1 MTSFIN
7 KAVVCG
13 ATSTGN
19 AHVKENIPNQDS
31 YRIKQTEYGIAISV
45 CDGVGSNRYSHYGSK
60 AASKAVEKVFKL
72 YYKGKINKDQ
82 IGARIEFYYKKNLRE
97 VYRQEAGT
105 TCLFAFLYDNSE
117 IIIGQAGDG
126 LILIKLDDV
135 FLSFQDKEDDFVNE
149 VKPLNCKRRYKDWK
163 IRNLRFDPNKNYFF
177 ALLLCTDGI
186 SEDVIPE
193 KRESFFEFF
202 LNISKKDNSKL
213 QDTLD
218 NWSAPGSID
227 DKTVITFEWRK

>member
-1 MTSFIN
+1 MTSFIDRV
-7 KAVVCG
+7 VVCG
-13 ATSTGN
+13 ATSIGN
-19 AHVKENIPNQDS
+19 AHIKENIPNQDS

-45 CDGVGSNRYSHYGSK
+45 CDGVGSNQYSHFGSK

-72 YYKGKINKDQ
+72 YYKRKINKDQ

-105 TCLFAFLYDNSE
+105 TCLFAFIYNNSE

-126 LILIKLDDV
+126 LILIKLDDSI
-135 FLSFQDKEDDFVNE
+135 LSFQDKEADFVNE
-149 VKPLNCKRRYKDWK
+149 VKPLNCKSRYKYWK
-163 IRNLRFDPNKNYFF
+163 IRNLRFDPNKNYLL

-186 SEDVIPE
+186 SEDIIPE
-193 KRESFFEFF
+193 KRELFFEYF
-202 LNISKKDNSKL
+202 LDISKKEQSKL

-227 DKTVITFEWRK
+227 DKTIITFEWRK